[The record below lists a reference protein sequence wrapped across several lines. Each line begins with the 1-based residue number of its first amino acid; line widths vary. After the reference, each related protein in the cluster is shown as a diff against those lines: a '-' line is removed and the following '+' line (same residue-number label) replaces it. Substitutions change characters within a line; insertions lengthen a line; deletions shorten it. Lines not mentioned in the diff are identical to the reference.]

1 MRYGKVRGLALA
13 TAVTALLG
21 TATGIGSTAGSPAP
35 STQATFAAQSVSIK
49 RLSAAVQMTKDYPA
63 PARAFT
69 GPTDMLADP
78 ADPRIVVASTADL
91 RTRVCYLLRSNDGG
105 HTWHI
110 MPSVPA
116 LLAYPYCT
124 TADNAGATQ
133 AAIAWGRHNTLYY
146 ALGGYGNGEG
156 GSDGHT
162 SVLLARS
169 TDLGKTWS
177 TVVVDNNRGKTGVAP
192 ADSGVTGLAVDTS
205 GPKDVVYLGFM
216 QTYPTAPKNS
226 PLTDGAVVL
235 AVSTDGG
242 ATFARQVNIND
253 FSHVTQTV
261 AGQTLPLIM
270 QSYFGGP
277 WMVAHDGVVEAVS
290 GAQTTHQYNA
300 SGTGGSALPQLVAR
314 STDQGRTWSVT
325 TLGPPVFTGTGSQTG
340 IGWTPRGGPHG
351 TFLAAYAGTPAT
363 AGSSGSANILLQRST
378 DDGQTWSDPV
388 IIDDDDPAQ
397 AFTSFYPQMGVAPN
411 GRVDVV
417 WQDNRDQHD
426 YHFQVQYTYSTDGG
440 VTWAHNVAVTDQP
453 INFALGVSYNSD
465 IRQPPGVASAD
476 QYATF
481 GWADT
486 RLGDDT
492 TQTQDDFGATAQFAP
507 LPAASSTLLPVLA
520 AVFSGLAVAG
530 LVLLLILLIWRRRG
544 EASQPT
550 TEQPATL

>member
-1 MRYGKVRGLALA
+1 MHGKVRAMMLA
-13 TAVTALLG
+13 TAL
-21 TATGIGSTAGSPAP
+21 TGLMGASIGIASTAGLPGQT
-35 STQATFAAQSVSIK
+35 TQATFSAQGVSVK
-49 RLSAAVQMTKDYPA
+49 RLTAAVQMTKDYPA

-78 ADPRIVVASTADL
+78 GDPRIVVASTADL

-124 TADNAGATQ
+124 TSNNAGATQ

-146 ALGGYGNGEG
+146 ALGGFGPGEG
-156 GSDGHT
+156 DRNGHT

-192 ADSGVTGLAVDTS
+192 EDSGVTGLAVETS
-205 GPKDVVYLGFM
+205 GPKDVVYVGFM
-216 QTYPTAPKNS
+216 QRYRTAPKDS
-226 PLTDGAVVL
+226 PLQNGAAVV

-253 FSHVTQTV
+253 FSKVTQTV
-261 AGQTLPLIM
+261 AGQPVPLLM
-270 QSYFGGP
+270 QSFFGGP
-277 WMVAHDGVVEAVS
+277 FLVAHDGIVLAVS
-290 GAQTTHQYNA
+290 GAQTTYQYQA
-300 SGTGGSALPQLVAR
+300 DGTGFNAMSNLVAR

-340 IGWTPRGGPHG
+340 IGWTPKGGPRG
-351 TFLAAYAGTPAT
+351 AFLAAYAGTPAT
-363 AGSSGSANILLQRST
+363 AGSSGSANIWLQRST
-378 DDGQTWSDPV
+378 DDGKTWSDPV

-411 GRVDVV
+411 GRIDVV
-417 WQDNRDQHD
+417 WEDNRDQHD

-440 VTWAHNVAVTDQP
+440 ATWAHNVVVTDQP
-453 INFALGVSYNSD
+453 INFGLGVSNNSD

-476 QYATF
+476 QHAAF

-486 RLGDDT
+486 RLGDEL
-492 TQTQDDFGATAQFAP
+492 TQTQDDFGAVAQFAP
-507 LPAASSTLLPVLA
+507 LPAAGSTLLPVLA

-530 LVLLLILLIWRRRG
+530 IVLLLILLIWRRRG
-544 EASQPT
+544 EAPQPT
-550 TEQPATL
+550 LEQPAPL